1 MPRAKLGRTI
11 DHRRATFRAM
21 VTALL
26 EHEKIETTEAKAKEI
41 NALTDEMITLGK
53 QNDLHARREVLAFLT
68 DESVAKKLFENIAPR
83 YTDRSGGYTRIMKI
97 GPRRGDAAPMVIIE
111 LV

>member
-1 MPRAKLGRTI
+1 MLKGKLGRRTG
-11 DHRRATFRAM
+11 HRRATFRAL

-41 NALTDEMITLGK
+41 NALTDEMIVLGK
-53 QNDLHARREVLAFLT
+53 ENTLHARRQAMEFIT
-68 DESVAKKLFENIAPR
+68 DESVVKKLFENIAPR
-83 YTDRSGGYTRIMKI
+83 YTDRNGGFTRIMKI

>member
-1 MPRAKLGRTI
+1 MPRAKLGRTTG
-11 DHRRATFRAM
+11 HRRATLRAL

-41 NALTDEMITLGK
+41 NALTDEMIALGK
-53 QNDLHARREVLAFLT
+53 QNTLHARRQAMEFIT
-68 DESVAKKLFENIAPR
+68 DESVVKKLFENIAPR
-83 YTDRSGGYTRIMKI
+83 YADRSGGFTRIIKV
-97 GPRRGDAAPMVIIE
+97 GQRRGDAAPMVIIE